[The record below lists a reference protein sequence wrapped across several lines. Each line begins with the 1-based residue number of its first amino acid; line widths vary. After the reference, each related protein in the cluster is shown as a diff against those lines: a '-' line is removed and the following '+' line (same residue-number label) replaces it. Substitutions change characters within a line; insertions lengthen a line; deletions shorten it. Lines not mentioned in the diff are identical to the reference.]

1 MGLIFA
7 VKHRKEIEYLKKQSD
22 RMTLKTLIEL
32 FIREYKE
39 ECSRD
44 YSHRQNRVS
53 SPKETEELKIM
64 RSANTLLLHAYKG
77 DKEVIKGLSDALNI
91 DVAKVI
97 QEIKGK

>member
-22 RMTLKTLIEL
+22 RMTLKTVIEL
-32 FIREYKE
+32 FIREYKD

-77 DKEVIKGLSDALNI
+77 DEDTIKGLSSALGV
-91 DVAKVI
+91 DVAQVI
-97 QEIKGK
+97 KELKAK